1 MLWLEYLAM
10 FAVVGALIA
19 LAELAD
25 PEDGVWHTPPRRQLS
40 IDAAWLTAHAVYIP
54 LLGWAVA
61 RGATALADGNPLT
74 DYIAP
79 LPFVARAVAYALV
92 AEAVVYGVHRTMH
105 AVGWLWRIH
114 AVHHSSTHLHWW
126 SAYRFHPLE
135 TVIMRVL
142 PVGAGLGLGLGLD
155 ALVPYT
161 LAAIV
166 ITVYSHADVH
176 LPGRWLD
183 RVIATPHFHRTHHET
198 WGERR
203 NYALVLPVF
212 DVVFRTATWGRG
224 VPRTFGSVAA
234 TQRMAAA
241 ITAAPTRSPARP
253 GSLPLP

>member
-1 MLWLEYLAM
+1 MLWVEYLAM
-10 FAVVGALIA
+10 FAAVGALIA
-19 LAELAD
+19 VAEVAD
-25 PEDGVWHTPPRRQLS
+25 PEDGVWHTPPRRQLW
-40 IDAAWLTAHAVYIP
+40 IDAAWLTAHAIYIP
-54 LLGWAVA
+54 LLGWGIA
-61 RGATALADGNPLT
+61 RGAAALADGNPLT
-74 DYIAP
+74 DAVERF
-79 LPFVARAVAYALV
+79 PFVARAIACALV
-92 AEAVVYGVHRTMH
+92 AEAVVYGVHRAMH

-142 PVGAGLGLGLGLD
+142 PAGAGLALGLGLD

-166 ITVYSHADVH
+166 ITVYSHADVY

-212 DVVFRTATWGRG
+212 DIVFRTATWGRG
-224 VPRTFGSVAA
+224 VPRLFGSATATVAA
-234 TQRMAAA
+234 AAA
-241 ITAAPTRSPARP
+241 LTAVPDRSPVTPSSPPRP
-253 GSLPLP
+253 